1 MEIFME
7 NLPRYADFTAD
18 EIKFY
23 RKQYKKKHQ
32 KWSKWKSAAKWI
44 TQSGM
49 AVWEEMTPEG
59 AKNAGR
65 QYEKGFIDFLE
76 DKMEDFE
83 DYPVLQI
90 ARMTNLEQKYGKA
103 KVDLLKSKGMK
114 MGEIEAILRTE
125 ASQKRKDA
133 AESAKQAK
141 EASKDDK
148 KKILGIISPDEA
160 EKWARE
166 NGGKAVEY
174 VGKTYSQGKE
184 IARKY
189 VKVFKEKAEVIAT
202 ITAITAAKAK
212 EFSEKYGG
220 EAKEYY
226 GMTVAQAEKYGKT
239 LAAKYKKK
247 VKELVP
253 VIGDTIKDQAKK
265 VSNIS
270 IEKAGEAKGWFGK
283 QWEAMKKWSDSSPLK
298 KTGEYIEVGK
308 GNFLE
313 LYRQGPSAV
322 KEFYETASP
331 EKKAWI
337 RQNAERLLASGQ
349 VTVGELKKMGI
360 SLKDATVKAA
370 DKLGDAVVT
379 TAVNTTQ
386 HISTAV
392 NQMGGGGGGA
402 NNKMMQEKSMDEITM
417 GNLH

>member
-1 MEIFME
+1 MGWNPE
-7 NLPRYADFTAD
+7 NFNADGA
-18 EIKFY
+18 
-23 RKQYKKKHQ
+23 RKMGRQIERNFLKWLKKKERTAE
-32 KWSKWKSAAKWI
+32 WDRGAAGVEK
-44 TQSGM
+44 
-49 AVWEEMTPEG
+49 
-59 AKNAGR
+59 
-65 QYEKGFIDFLE
+65 YEKLRE
-76 DKMEDFE
+76 
-83 DYPVLQI
+83 
-90 ARMTNLEQKYGKA
+90 KYGKDKSIRELNILDIADKHA
-103 KVDLLKSKGMK
+103 KF
-114 MGEIEAILRTE
+114 TE
-125 ASQKRKDA
+125 KQKEKDIA
-133 AESAKQAK
+133 KSAKQSK
-141 EASKDDK
+141 EASKGDK
-148 KKILGIISPDEA
+148 KKVLGIINAKEA

-174 VGKTYSQGKE
+174 IGKTYAEGKE